1 MNRSMRFISVLIAIG
16 AVSTQFVNCSDSSEG
31 NLFGGGNSSSLN
43 SAANY
48 DSAQS
53 SFLQAKNEPPR
64 MECTQDHIQI
74 GGICDVSGS
83 EDNYIEYS
91 LTDQAGA
98 PVPWA
103 AGTQAVP
110 VLQEGRCENG
120 RYFLIVP
127 RPPASLITQA
137 QSAARCKSVGC
148 WEEYRVNSRVFMRR
162 KGLKQFELLQIAPVL
177 PIRIQLIIDS
187 QCPAA

>member
-1 MNRSMRFISVLIAIG
+1 MKNSMRFISVAIAIV
-16 AVSTQFVNCSDSSEG
+16 AVSTQFVNCSDTSEG
-31 NLFGGGNSSSLN
+31 NLFGNKDGLNTQSNYSSS
-43 SAANY
+43 
-48 DSAQS
+48 QS

-91 LTDQAGA
+91 MADQAGL

-103 AGTQAVP
+103 SGAQSVT

-127 RPPASLITQA
+127 RPPASLISGA
-137 QSAARCKSVGC
+137 MAANRCKSVGC
-148 WEEYRVNSRVFMRR
+148 WEEFRINSRIFVRR
-162 KGLKQFELLQIAPVL
+162 KGLKQFELLQAAPIL

-187 QCPAA
+187 QCPAP